1 MGTVPRVLLVDD
13 DLNVLRGH
21 GRILRN
27 DGYQVETATSGE
39 AGLLLLEANDY
50 DAVILDMRMP
60 GMDGITF
67 LRLLRERACE
77 VPVVLLTGS
86 LTAESAA
93 TAINLGVAGCLVK
106 PINARELK
114 EGLTHVVRPRLETLH

>member
-1 MGTVPRVLLVDD
+1 MARVLLVDD

-27 DGYQVETATSGE
+27 GGYQVETANSGE
-39 AGLLLLEANDY
+39 HALELVAAGDF
-50 DAVILDMRMP
+50 DAVILDVRMP

-77 VPVVLLTGS
+77 VPVMLLTGS
-86 LTAESAA
+86 LTAENAA

-106 PINARELK
+106 PINARELTD
-114 EGLTHVVRPRLETLH
+114 GLTHVVRPRVLH